1 MKRLET
7 ENDDESMTK
16 RSKKKEEKRTSKNGE
31 ELFRK
36 VKGSEALS
44 DKTHE

>member
-1 MKRLET
+1 MQILEA
-7 ENDDESMTK
+7 EKDDESMIK
-16 RSKKKEEKRTSKNGE
+16 RNKKKEEKRTSKNGE